1 MKEFW
6 DQRYR
11 AEAYAYGE
19 SPNVWFRSRLEN
31 MSPGRILLPADG
43 EGRNGVFAATLGW
56 EVVSFDISE
65 EGRRKALR
73 LSEKMGVS
81 IDYQIASVDDFSADA
96 ASFDVVALIYAHFPS
111 TVRRDWHRRLEGF
124 LKPGGLVLLE
134 AFSMSHLTYVLN
146 DPGIGGPRDRDMLY
160 ESSAIALDFS
170 GCEPV
175 FQEECEVRLEEGDFH
190 KGTGH
195 VVRYIGAHR

>member
-6 DQRYR
+6 NQRYR
-11 AEAYAYGE
+11 ADAYAYGE

-43 EGRNGVFAATLGW
+43 EGRNGVFAAFLGW

-65 EGRRKALR
+65 EGRKKALR
-73 LSEKMGVS
+73 LAEKMRVS
-81 IDYQIASVDDFSADA
+81 IDYQIAGVDDFTADL

-111 TVRRDWHRRLEGF
+111 TMRRDWHRRLEGL

-134 AFSMSHLTYVLN
+134 AFSMSHLTYVEGN
-146 DPGIGGPRDRDMLY
+146 PSIGGPRDPGMLY
-160 ESSAIALDFS
+160 TLRDIEQDFS
-170 GCEPV
+170 GSD
-175 FQEECEVRLEEGDFH
+175 RLEGIETEAELSEGNFH
-190 KGTGH
+190 VGRGH
-195 VVRYIGAHR
+195 VVRFVGRRR

>member
-43 EGRNGVFAATLGW
+43 EGRNGVFAASLGW

-65 EGRRKALR
+65 EGRKKALR
-73 LSEKMGVS
+73 LAEKMRVS
-81 IDYQIASVDDFSADA
+81 IDYQIAGVDDFTADL

-111 TVRRDWHRRLEGF
+111 TVRRDWHRRLEGL

-134 AFSMSHLTYVLN
+134 AFSTSHLPYTEGN
-146 DPGIGGPRDRDMLY
+146 PSIGGPRGPGMLY
-160 ESSAIALDFS
+160 TLRDIAQDFS
-170 GCEPV
+170 GCDR
-175 FQEECEVRLEEGDFH
+175 QEGIETEAELSEGNFH
-190 KGTGH
+190 VGLGH
-195 VVRYIGAHR
+195 VVRFRGQKH

>member
-56 EVVSFDISE
+56 EVVSVDISE
-65 EGRRKALR
+65 EGCKKALR
-73 LSEKMGVS
+73 LAEKKGVS
-81 IDYQIASVDDFSADA
+81 LDYQIASVDDFTADA

-134 AFSMSHLTYVLN
+134 AFSVSHLTYVLN

-170 GCEPV
+170 GCTPV

-190 KGTGH
+190 IGTGH
-195 VVRYIGAHR
+195 VVRYIGEHR

>member
-19 SPNVWFRSRLEN
+19 SPNVWFRSRLE
-31 MSPGRILLPADG
+31 SLPPGRILLPADG
-43 EGRNGVFAATLGW
+43 EGRNGVHAANLGW
-56 EVVSFDISE
+56 DVVCFDISE
-65 EGRRKALR
+65 EGRKKALR
-73 LSEKMGVS
+73 LEEKMGVR
-81 IDYQIASVDDFSADA
+81 IDYQIASVDEFMADA

-111 TVRRDWHRRLEGF
+111 SVRRDWHRRLEGL

-134 AFSMSHLTYVLN
+134 AFSMAHLTYFLH
-146 DPGIGGPRDRDMLY
+146 DPKIGGPRDRDMLY

-170 GCEPV
+170 GCKPV

-190 KGTGH
+190 IGTGH
-195 VVRYIGAHR
+195 VVRYVGLRG